1 MGYDMNKKR
10 LGFCS
15 IIGRVMLCSLLLT
28 STSSTYAFTLQTT
41 PMSSIARRN
50 SSGNV
55 RLFVSLSSPDS
66 DESEDKVIR
75 EPSATISLS
84 KDIKSSSN
92 NVEEED
98 VSNNQFN
105 FNSDTIIS
113 NISTIGITL
122 LIGSL
127 LLSLLG
133 NIGGAV
139 ANELV
144 KEVSHLLGILINI
157 TAAIG
162 TAVFGMLKF
171 ILPVV
176 GKGVADGVVAATPI
190 VKDAAYIASHSEI
203 VETATDAVASTSQS
217 AADAVISS
225 TAPLLDTVGKAVDT
239 SIVSPV
245 QQAVDTSIVNPIQEA
260 AGSVGTAIN
269 QALPDV
275 PDLPKVS
282 APELPTFPNLPS
294 MPDVDPSITIGGVT
308 IF

>member
-1 MGYDMNKKR
+1 MLYDINNR
-10 LGFCS
+10 RFVGLYS
-15 IIGRVMLCSLLLT
+15 IGGRVVLCSLLIIV
-28 STSSTYAFTLQTT
+28 TSSFTLQTT
-41 PMSSIARRN
+41 PMISASKKLSFARRN
-50 SSGNV
+50 NSKIFIS
-55 RLFVSLSSPDS
+55 FSSPES
-66 DESEDKVIR
+66 DKSEEKVIR

-92 NVEEED
+92 VEEED
-98 VSNNQFN
+98 VSNQLN

-113 NISTIGITL
+113 NIGVIVIIL
-122 LIGSL
+122 LIAS
-127 LLSLLG
+127 LSLSLVG
-133 NIGGAV
+133 NVGGVIAT
-139 ANELV
+139 ELAR
-144 KEVSHLLGILINI
+144 EISNLFGILINI
-157 TAAIG
+157 TVAIG
-162 TAVFGMLKF
+162 TAIFGMLKF

-190 VKDAAYIASHSEI
+190 VKDAAYSASHSEI
-203 VETATDAVASTSQS
+203 VQSATELATSTSQS

-225 TAPLLDTVGKAVDT
+225 TAPLLDTVGQAVDT

-282 APELPTFPNLPS
+282 TPELPTLPNLPS
-294 MPDVDPSITIGGVT
+294 MPDIDPSITIGGVT